1 MPSWFTKNKFI
12 KMLILLISLS
22 SSYLY
27 AQREFRVLRS
37 MEGDAYAVLPDDYMV
52 PGEFVVGRLMYPSY
66 GGVFSG
72 GGNWQMGGTN
82 WAVDYPLGDRTYAR
96 LLKRLTTIDV
106 RSVEQPVNL
115 DDGDDIFNWPFLIGG
130 MPGSWDLSDGQAAK
144 LREYLLRGG
153 FLLADSFFGTRE
165 WSGFISSLNRV
176 FPNRPIVDLPDE
188 HAVFNII
195 YDLSDRKQI
204 SNMRSLSGYGVPYR
218 GDASGAT
225 PQWRAILDDNGR
237 VMIAISFNN
246 DMGDSWQHQDNPR
259 YPQQDAALG
268 IQLGVNYAVYT
279 LTH

>member
-1 MPSWFTKNKFI
+1 MSFWLSHKSI
-12 KMLILLISLS
+12 SIILTVVISLS
-22 SSYLY
+22 SPYLY

-37 MEGDAYAVLPDDYMV
+37 LEGDAYAALPNDYMV

-66 GGVFSG
+66 GGMFGG

-96 LLKRLTTIDV
+96 LLRRLTTVDV

-115 DDGDDIFNWPFLIGG
+115 DDGDDIFNWPFLIVG
-130 MPGSWDLSDGQAAK
+130 MPGSWDLTDGQAAK

-153 FLLADSFFGTRE
+153 FLLADSFFGTSE
-165 WSGFISSLNRV
+165 WAGFVASLRRV
-176 FPNRPIVDLPDE
+176 FPGRTVIDLPND
-188 HAVFNII
+188 HSIFNII

-204 SNMRSLSGYGVPYR
+204 SNMRSLSGRGVPYR
-218 GDASGAT
+218 ADGYD
-225 PQWRAILDDNGR
+225 PQWKAVLDDSGR
-237 VMIAISFNN
+237 VMVAISFNN

-268 IQLGVNYAVYT
+268 IQMGVNYAVYT

>member
-1 MPSWFTKNKFI
+1 MSLWLSNNKLI
-12 KMLILLISLS
+12 ILLALLFSLS

-27 AQREFRVLRS
+27 AQREFRVLQS
-37 MEGDAYAVLPDDYMV
+37 MEGDAYAVLPADYMV

-66 GGVFSG
+66 GGMFG
-72 GGNWQMGGTN
+72 GRGNWQMGGTN

-96 LLKRLTTIDV
+96 LLRRLTTVDV

-115 DDGDDIFNWPFLIGG
+115 DDGDDIFNWPFLIVG
-130 MPGSWDLSDGQAAK
+130 MPGSWDLTDSQAAK

-153 FLLADSFFGTRE
+153 FLLADSFFGTSE
-165 WSGFISSLNRV
+165 WSGFISSLRRV
-176 FPNRPIVDLPDE
+176 FPGRTVIDLPDE
-188 HAVFNII
+188 HSVFNII

-204 SNMRSLSGYGVPYR
+204 SNMRSLSGRGVPYR
-218 GDASGAT
+218 ADGYD
-225 PQWRAILDDNGR
+225 PQWKAILDDTGR

-268 IQLGVNYAVYT
+268 IQMGVNYAVYS